1 MQFSYHPQAGQ
12 HEITLEGELYRHLY
26 LSRRTQAQE
35 VLAFRNL
42 LDDTLYFYA
51 QVGVYKKHACLR
63 LLESRYTPKRPTHQ
77 THLIWAL
84 IAHREIEKV
93 LPYLNQ
99 MGVCKISFFYA
110 QYSQRGD
117 FGVRQM
123 QRLERILI
131 ASNQQSGR
139 SDLMALEVLQS
150 TQEALQ
156 AYPHAKVLDC
166 NAQASTAPL
175 RNLEQGVFIGPE
187 GGFCAQERQL
197 FSQREIYSLPNPL
210 ILTSEGAALW
220 LGALGSYALPS
231 I

>member
-12 HEITLEGELYRHLY
+12 HEIMVEGELYRHLY
-26 LSRRTQAQE
+26 LSRRTQVQD
-35 VLAFRNL
+35 VLVFRNL
-42 LDDTLYFYA
+42 LDDTLYFYS
-51 QVGVYKKHACLR
+51 QVEVHKKRACLR
-63 LLESRYTPKRPTHQ
+63 LLESRYVPKRPTHQ

-117 FGVRQM
+117 FGARQM

-139 SDLMALEVLQS
+139 SDLMALELFQS
-150 TQEALQ
+150 TQEVLQ
-156 AYPHAKVLDC
+156 IYPHAKVLDF
-166 NAQASTAPL
+166 NAQASTTQL
-175 RNLEQGVFIGPE
+175 TSLEQGILIGPE
-187 GGFCAQERQL
+187 GGFSSQERQL
-197 FSQREIYSLPNPL
+197 FSSRDIYSMPNPFV
-210 ILTSEGAALW
+210 LTSEGAALL
-220 LGALGSYALPS
+220 LGALVIGNN
-231 I
+231 